1 MRRVVGL
8 AIIGVISCITVA
20 RSQPLN
26 SQAMCATQAK
36 KAFEEWLADNKGPLS
51 GNMLSSDYYSH
62 YNTKL
67 GKCLMLIEATRSF
80 GKEISNSKLLTDAF
94 ERRVYA
100 YYLWTSKEGK
110 KYWGVG
116 PEDCELALS
125 LRQTKHCTSEEEFKA
140 FVADYMEE

>member
-1 MRRVVGL
+1 MQTGGLGFISTQWSIVGT
-8 AIIGVISCITVA
+8 GDF
-20 RSQPLN
+20 N
-26 SQAMCATQAK
+26 GDGNG
-36 KAFEEWLADNKGPLS
+36 DNKGPLS
-51 GNMLSSDYYSH
+51 GNMLSSDYSGR

-125 LRQTKHCTSEEEFKA
+125 LRQTKHCASEEEFKA